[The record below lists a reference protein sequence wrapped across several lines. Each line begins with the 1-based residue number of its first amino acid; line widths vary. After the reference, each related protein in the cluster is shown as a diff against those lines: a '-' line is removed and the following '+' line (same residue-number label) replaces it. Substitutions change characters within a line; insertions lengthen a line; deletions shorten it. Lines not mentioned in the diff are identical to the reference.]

1 MDPYEHDRIDRINRE
16 AEREKT
22 PDNPRAIEPRDSKPL
37 IVMVAAAL
45 AATAL
50 VLGIMWMNNARY
62 DGTSPRPVAERQ
74 LPRQ

>member
-1 MDPYEHDRIDRINRE
+1 MDPYERDRLDRVNRE

-22 PDNPRAIEPRDSKPL
+22 PADPHAAEPRDAKPL

-50 VLGIMWMNNARY
+50 VLGMMWMNNPRY
-62 DGTSPRPVAERQ
+62 EGASPGSVAER
-74 LPRQ
+74 R

>member
-1 MDPYEHDRIDRINRE
+1 MDPYERERIDRVNRE

-22 PDNPRAIEPRDSKPL
+22 PADPQAAEPRDTKPL

-50 VLGIMWMNNARY
+50 VLGMMWMNNPRY

-74 LPRQ
+74 

>member
-1 MDPYEHDRIDRINRE
+1 MDPYERDRIDRMNRE

-22 PDNPRAIEPRDSKPL
+22 PADPQPVEPRDTKPL

-50 VLGIMWMNNARY
+50 VLGMMWMNNPRY
-62 DGTSPRPVAERQ
+62 DGASPRPVAERQ
-74 LPRQ
+74 